1 MSEPMEQ
8 WRAPSA
14 LTIYEAQEL
23 GQLWVDE
30 LKWACSWEFDL
41 SDTEEI
47 DSCGIQFLLYLH
59 DRLEEHDQQLQISH
73 ASDEVLEV
81 FQLVGMDRT
90 LSIKGATSDE

>member
-23 GQLWVDE
+23 GQLWGDE
-30 LKWACSWEFDL
+30 LKWACSWELDL

-47 DSCGIQFLLYLH
+47 DSCGIQLLLYLH
-59 DRLEEHDQQLQISH
+59 DRLEEHDRQLQISH
-73 ASDEVLEV
+73 VSGDV
-81 FQLVGMDRT
+81 FEIFRLVGIDRT
-90 LSIKGATSDE
+90 LSIKGVASDE